1 MEDVVLQRIRSIIK
15 QKRISINALS
25 GMIGMP
31 QVTLNRQMSGES
43 SMTLE
48 TFVSIMNKFPEVS
61 LDWVVRGDGKM
72 VNENRVSEEDA
83 REFVVYVD
91 GNGFLKLK
99 NK

>member
-43 SMTLE
+43 SMTLD
-48 TFVSIMNKFPEVS
+48 TFVSIMNKFPEVP
-61 LDWVVRGDGKM
+61 LDWVIRGEGNMMK
-72 VNENRVSEEDA
+72 ENCVHEEET

-91 GNGFLKLK
+91 ENGFLKLK